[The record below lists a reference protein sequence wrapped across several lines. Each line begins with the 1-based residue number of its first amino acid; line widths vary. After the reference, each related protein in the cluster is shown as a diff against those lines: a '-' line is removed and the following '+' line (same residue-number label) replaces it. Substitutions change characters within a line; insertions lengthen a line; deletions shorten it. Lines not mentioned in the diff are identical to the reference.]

1 MSIALVVPCYNE
13 EHRLNQGN
21 WKMVAELP
29 GVILIF
35 VNDGSTDDTE
45 KVLREICD
53 ESGARYVHLPSN
65 VGKSE
70 AVRVGMLSAFEGGD
84 HELAAVGF
92 IDSDGAF
99 SLTEIERM
107 MAIFHQRTSSPYGFD
122 CVWSSR
128 IVLAGRMVKRTK
140 TRYFLGRIVALLV
153 TARISDCPYDTQ
165 SGFKIWVMSPELRQT
180 IQQPFETRWLF
191 EIEIM
196 KRWQNIHHRKLR
208 IWEEPL
214 EFWQDV
220 SGSKIG
226 LKESFRIVKEIIKI
240 RRLNRWSH

>member
-13 EHRLNQGN
+13 ARRFNLGD
-21 WKMVAELP
+21 WKRVAELP
-29 GVILIF
+29 GISLIF
-35 VNDGSTDDTE
+35 VNDGSTDDTQ
-45 KVLREICD
+45 KVLRGMCD

-65 VGKSE
+65 LGKSE
-70 AVRVGMLSAFEGGD
+70 AVRLGMLSAFEDGD
-84 HELAAVGF
+84 HEFTAVGF

-99 SLTEIERM
+99 SLKEIERIM
-107 MAIFHQRTSSPYGFD
+107 SIFHQRTSSPYDFD

-128 IVLAGRMVKRTK
+128 VVLAGRMVKRTK
-140 TRYFLGRIVALLV
+140 TRYYLGRIVASLV
-153 TARISDCPYDTQ
+153 TSRISECPYDTQ
-165 SGFKIWVMSPELRQT
+165 SGLKIWKMSTELRQT

-196 KRWQNIHHRKLR
+196 KRWQKMHHRKIC

-214 EFWQDV
+214 EYWKDV

-226 LKESFRIVKEIIKI
+226 FKESFRIIKEIIKI
-240 RRLNRWSH
+240 RRLNR

>member
-1 MSIALVVPCYNE
+1 MSTALVVPCFNE
-13 EHRLNQGN
+13 EHRLDSEN
-21 WKMVAELP
+21 WKLVAALS
-29 GVILIF
+29 GIQLIF
-35 VNDGSTDDTE
+35 VNDGSTDGTE

-65 VGKSE
+65 LGKAE
-70 AVRVGMLSAFEGGD
+70 AVRLGMLSVFLDSEP
-84 HELAAVGF
+84 HTFVGF

-99 SLTEIERM
+99 SSTEIERM
-107 MAIFHQRTSSPYGFD
+107 TAVCLQRTSPPPKKNFD

-140 TRYFLGRIVALLV
+140 TRYYLGRIVALLV
-153 TARISDCPYDTQ
+153 TSGISDCPYDTQ
-165 SGFKIWVMSPELRQT
+165 SGFKIWVMSTELRQT

-226 LKESFRIVKEIIKI
+226 IKESFRIIEEIIKI
-240 RRLNRWSH
+240 RRLSR

>member
-13 EHRLNQGN
+13 ALRLNQRN

-29 GVILIF
+29 GLTLIF
-35 VNDGSTDDTE
+35 VNDGSTDDTQ
-45 KVLREICD
+45 KVLRGMCD
-53 ESGARYVHLPSN
+53 NSGARYVNLPSN

-70 AVRVGMLSAFEGGD
+70 AVRLGMLSAFED
-84 HELAAVGF
+84 EEHKFTAVGF

-99 SLTEIERM
+99 SLTEIKRM
-107 MAIFHQRTSSPYGFD
+107 MAIFHQRTSSPYDFD

-128 IVLAGRMVKRTK
+128 IVLAGRMVQRTK
-140 TRYFLGRIVALLV
+140 TRHILGRIVASLV
-153 TARISDCPYDTQ
+153 TSRIDDCPYDTQ
-165 SGFKIWVMSPELRQT
+165 CGFKIWVISSELWQC
-180 IQQPFETRWLF
+180 IQHPFETRWLF
-191 EIEIM
+191 EIELLW
-196 KRWQNIHHRKLR
+196 RWQNIHHRKLC

-226 LKESFRIVKEIIKI
+226 LKESFRIIKEIIQI
-240 RRLNRWSH
+240 RRLSGKSH